1 MSVIKYNINIF
12 QFEKVKKVGAEKT
25 LGIFESFFTINIF
38 YDNFKNGVKF
48 SEIEYKYLLVLLFWE

>member
-1 MSVIKYNINIF
+1 MSLIKYNIKIF

-38 YDNFKNGVKF
+38 NYNFKNGVKF